1 MQWKNWLKHQIII
14 EYFDEQWIDSKEED
28 HQKEKNHQM
37 QNKDSQL
44 KTDNNQKD
52 EENYFHYTEVEK

>member
-1 MQWKNWLKHQIII
+1 LLWKNWLKQQLLI
-14 EYFDEQWIDSKEED
+14 EYFGDDQSSEGKEGL

-44 KTDNNQKD
+44 KIDNNPKN
-52 EENYFHYTEVEK
+52 EKIIYTEVEK

>member
-1 MQWKNWLKHQIII
+1 LRWKNWLKQQLLI
-14 EYFDEQWIDSKEED
+14 EYFGDDQWSESKEED

-44 KTDNNQKD
+44 KIDNNQKN
-52 EENYFHYTEVEK
+52 EKNIYTEVEK